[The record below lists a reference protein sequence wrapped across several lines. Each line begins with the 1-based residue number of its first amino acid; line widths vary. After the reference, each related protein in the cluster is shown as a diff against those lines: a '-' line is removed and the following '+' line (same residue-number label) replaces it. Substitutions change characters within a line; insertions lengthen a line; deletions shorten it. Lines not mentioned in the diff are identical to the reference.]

1 MDPQLLANLTRLGP
15 VKVDHG
21 MHGLKLTGVNA
32 SRILDAQK
40 KSETEA
46 RRGETKRNHIQ
57 APSLFDALTRL
68 QEAKDDQ
75 TVERLAGE
83 YNLDGRV
90 LRELGKIVNVP
101 TPDETTVRA
110 VVDEDGA
117 EVVLKT
123 VRLVC
128 QRGAYLVPVQLTL
141 CSPGEMGDLPGPQTV
156 TLGARQLH
164 VKSQVLSGLNLRAML
179 GSQI

>member
-21 MHGLKLTGVNA
+21 MHGLKLTGVNT
-32 SRILDAQK
+32 SRILQTQK
-40 KSETEA
+40 QSETEA
-46 RRGETKRNHIQ
+46 QAGETKPNHIQ
-57 APSLFDALTRL
+57 ASSLFDALTRL

-75 TVERLAGE
+75 TVEKLAGE
-83 YNLDGRV
+83 YNLEGRV

-101 TPDETTVRA
+101 TPDETTART

-117 EVVLKT
+117 EAVLKT

-128 QRGAYLVPVQLTL
+128 QRGANPMPVQLTH

-156 TLGARQLH
+156 RFRTRQLH
-164 VKSQVLSGLNLRAML
+164 VNFQMLSGSKRAML
-179 GSQI
+179 GSHI